1 MEYAKICL
9 MLCICVVLCRAEP
22 EQLELEESKALPADL
37 LAAVDNA
44 QADASPDA
52 VAPVE
57 QGARKVRQY
66 FGPPPPPFF
75 GPPPPPY
82 FGGFGGGYGGGY
94 GGYGFG
100 GGYQRTR
107 IVTRTRVRG
116 GYGGFG
122 GGFGGFGGGGGYYG

>member
-1 MEYAKICL
+1 MEYSKICL
-9 MLCICVVLCRAEP
+9 MLCICVVLGGAEP
-22 EQLELEESKALPADL
+22 EQHELEESKALPAEL
-37 LAAVDNA
+37 LAAGDNA
-44 QADASPDA
+44 LGDVDASSIA
-52 VAPVE
+52 AAPAE

-66 FGPPPPPFF
+66 FGVPPPPFF

-82 FGGFGGGYGGGY
+82 FGGFGGGYGGY

-122 GGFGGFGGGGGYYG
+122 GGFGGFGGGYYG